1 MPSNFGA
8 DWVYEVKFV
17 AGKNEVIEYRDDVD
31 IYHFNA
37 WLKKRIW
44 RVYLP
49 GTKGKYHQP
58 YELTENEQNVIF
70 PRIRNYLEGIKSFIW
85 FGRRYPV
92 SFEREGPISPEMSA
106 LRLAIP
112 QYLARR
118 DKSRKDES
126 D

>member
-1 MPSNFGA
+1 MNG
-8 DWVYEVKFV
+8 VYEVEFV
-17 AGKNEVIEYRDDVD
+17 DGKREVIEYRDDVD

-44 RVYLP
+44 RVCLP

-58 YELTENEQNVIF
+58 YELTEDEQNVIF

-92 SFEREGPISPEMSA
+92 SFDREGPISPEMRT
-106 LRLAIP
+106 LRMAIP

-118 DKSRKDES
+118 DKSRKDDS
-126 D
+126 G